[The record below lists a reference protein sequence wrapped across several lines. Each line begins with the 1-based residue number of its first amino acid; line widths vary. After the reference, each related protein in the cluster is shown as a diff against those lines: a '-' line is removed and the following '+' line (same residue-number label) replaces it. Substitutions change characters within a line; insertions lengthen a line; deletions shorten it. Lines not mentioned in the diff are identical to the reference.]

1 MNDSAETGRPTHSAP
16 TADRHPASHGDP
28 SAQDPVWQPRINESV
43 AEADDIGKV
52 VAFGGGHGLAATLS
66 AARRVSRQLTA
77 VVTVAD
83 DGGSSGRLRRELGI
97 LPPGDLR
104 MALCAL
110 AGESAEHQRLSTL
123 FQHRYGGTGA
133 LAGHAV
139 GNLVFAG
146 LWEMLASPVPALR
159 AVESILGSVGSVMP
173 MSPVAL
179 DIAADVFGLEADPR
193 VVRTIVGQVAV
204 ASTPGQVR
212 RVRLIPADPPATE
225 GVVEAIMD
233 ADFAVL
239 GPGSWFTSVI
249 PNVLVPAIA
258 TALAQTPARKILILN
273 LAPQPGE
280 TTGFSTERHLH
291 VLRQHAPA
299 VDFDAVV
306 LDPRIGMSEGEYNQV
321 VRTAKNL
328 GARVVRAEVAH
339 ESPNKG
345 IRPVHDPAALARCL
359 RAIARGEV

>member
-1 MNDSAETGRPTHSAP
+1 MNRHDQD
-16 TADRHPASHGDP
+16 TATDR
-28 SAQDPVWQPRINESV
+28 
-43 AEADDIGKV
+43 IGSV
-52 VAFGGGHGLAATLS
+52 VALGGGHGLSATLR
-66 AARRVSRQLTA
+66 AARLVADDVTA

-110 AGESAEHQRLSTL
+110 AAEDDEHHLLTRL

-146 LWEMLASPVPALR
+146 LWELLGDPVEAL
-159 AVESILGSVGSVMP
+159 ESVGAILGVSGRVLP

-179 DIAADVFGLEADPR
+179 DIAAEVVGLEADPR

-204 ASTPGQVR
+204 ATTPGSVR
-212 RVRLIPADPPATE
+212 RVRLTPADPPAAA
-225 GVVEAIMD
+225 GVVEAIED
-233 ADFAVL
+233 ADLIVL

-249 PNVLVPAIA
+249 PNMLVPDIA
-258 TALAQTPARKILILN
+258 AALARTRARKMLVLN

-280 TTGFSTERHLH
+280 TAGFSAEQHLH
-291 VLRQHAPA
+291 VLRQHAPDLTVDVVVVDSRMQLSA
-299 VDFDAVV
+299 VEREHLERAAT
-306 LDPRIGMSEGEYNQV
+306 G
-321 VRTAKNL
+321 L
-328 GARVVRAEVAH
+328 GARIHTAEVARTGTDGTMSAVH
-339 ESPNKG
+339 E
-345 IRPVHDPAALARCL
+345 PARLA
-359 RAIARGEV
+359 EVLISSAGTDR

>member
-1 MNDSAETGRPTHSAP
+1 MYPDSLPAGAAHRVNPDVDPENDVGAL
-16 TADRHPASHGDP
+16 
-28 SAQDPVWQPRINESV
+28 
-43 AEADDIGKV
+43 
-52 VAFGGGHGLAATLS
+52 VAFGGGHGLSATLS
-66 AARRVSRQLTA
+66 AARRIASSLTA

-110 AGESAEHQRLSTL
+110 AGSDPSHQDLAAL
-123 FQHRYGGTGA
+123 FQHRYGGNGA

-146 LWEMLASPVPALR
+146 LWEQLSEPTAAIRVIEEL
-159 AVESILGSVGSVMP
+159 LGSVGTVLP

-193 VVRTIVGQVAV
+193 LVRTIVGQVAV

-212 RVRLIPADPPATE
+212 RVRLMPADPPATP
-225 GVVEAIMD
+225 GVVETISE
-233 ADFAVL
+233 ADVVVL

-249 PNVLVPAIA
+249 PNVLVPEIA
-258 TALAQTPARKILILN
+258 EALATTSATKILVLN

-280 TTGFSTERHLH
+280 TAGFSTERHLH
-291 VLRQHAPA
+291 VLRQHAPG
-299 VDFDAVV
+299 VGFDAIV
-306 LDPRIGMSEGEYNQV
+306 LDPRTGLSDGEFAQV
-321 VRTAKNL
+321 ERTAEHL
-328 GARVVRAEVAH
+328 GARVVRAEVARA
-339 ESPNKG
+339 SGSGG
-345 IRPVHDPAALARCL
+345 IRPVHDAAALSEVL
-359 RAIARGEV
+359 GDIGRGRV

>member
-1 MNDSAETGRPTHSAP
+1 MTDAP
-16 TADRHPASHGDP
+16 AGAGSTPDRIP
-28 SAQDPVWQPRINESV
+28 SLV
-43 AEADDIGKV
+43 AL
-52 VAFGGGHGLAATLS
+52 GGGHGLSATLR
-66 AARRVSRQLTA
+66 AARLVADRVTA

-110 AGESAEHQRLSTL
+110 AAEDDEHELLTRL

-146 LWEMLASPVPALR
+146 LWELLGDPLEALDGVGR
-159 AVESILGSVGSVMP
+159 ILGVTGRVLP

-179 DIAADVFGLEADPR
+179 DIAAEVVGLESDPR

-204 ASTPGQVR
+204 ATTPGQVR
-212 RVRLIPADPPATE
+212 RVRLIPDDPPAAA
-225 GVVEAIMD
+225 GVVEAIEAAD
-233 ADFAVL
+233 AVVL

-258 TALAQTPARKILILN
+258 DALARTDARKVLVLN

-280 TTGFSTERHLH
+280 TAGFSAERHLH
-291 VLRQHAPA
+291 VLRQHAPTMD
-299 VDFDAVV
+299 VDVV
-306 LDPRIGMSEGEYNQV
+306 VVDHRMQLSGTERDHLDRAAEG
-321 VRTAKNL
+321 L
-328 GARVVRAEVAH
+328 GARVLTAEVARTAAD
-339 ESPNKG
+339 G
-345 IRPVHDPAALARCL
+345 TMRPVHDPALLAAALAAATRPGPD
-359 RAIARGEV
+359 A

>member
-1 MNDSAETGRPTHSAP
+1 MSEVTDSATPAAPRPIGSL
-16 TADRHPASHGDP
+16 
-28 SAQDPVWQPRINESV
+28 V
-43 AEADDIGKV
+43 AL
-52 VAFGGGHGLAATLS
+52 GGGHGLSATLR
-66 AARRVSRQLTA
+66 AGRLVADRVTA

-110 AGESAEHQRLSTL
+110 AEDDDEHDRLTRL

-146 LWEMLASPVPALR
+146 LWELLGDPLEALE
-159 AVESILGSVGSVMP
+159 AVGSILGVQGTVLP

-179 DIAADVFGLEADPR
+179 DIAAEVVGLESDPR

-204 ASTPGQVR
+204 ATTPGSVR
-212 RVRLIPADPPATE
+212 RVRLIPANPPVAD
-225 GVVEAIMD
+225 GVVEAVEG
-233 ADFAVL
+233 ADMIVL

-249 PNVLVPAIA
+249 PNMLVPEIAYALAHTSAQKVLV
-258 TALAQTPARKILILN
+258 LN

-280 TTGFSTERHLH
+280 TAGFSAEQHLH
-291 VLRQHAPA
+291 VLRQHAPN
-299 VDFDAVV
+299 VDIDVILVDSRMQLSGTELEHLERAAAGLGAHV
-306 LDPRIGMSEGEYNQV
+306 M
-321 VRTAKNL
+321 TAKVART
-328 GARVVRAEVAH
+328 GADGTM
-339 ESPNKG
+339 S
-345 IRPVHDPAALARCL
+345 PVHDPALLAAALA
-359 RAIARGEV
+359 AAVTEGPGA